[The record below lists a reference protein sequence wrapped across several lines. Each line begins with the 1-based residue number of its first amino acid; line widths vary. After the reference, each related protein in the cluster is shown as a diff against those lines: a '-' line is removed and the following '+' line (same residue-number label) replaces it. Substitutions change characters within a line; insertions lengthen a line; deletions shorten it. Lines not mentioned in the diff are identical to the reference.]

1 MIPSVERLPRV
12 ALGHY
17 PTPITEAETLSK
29 ILGGPR
35 ILMKRED
42 LSGLAMGGNK
52 CRYLEF
58 LLGHVKDKG
67 FDIILCGKRG
77 NYRTQLTAAAKKIGI
92 EVRFYSIKGSPATS
106 SNVLLQTLLDSNIIW
121 LDDNIAYER
130 TNDLPFQVKKDVQR
144 LQQEGRC
151 PYVMQPLFADASPI
165 EMTGWVKAADEIYEQ
180 LRTKD
185 IAANYLVIASARGG
199 TQSGLLVGMR
209 YLKAP
214 LKVIGISV
222 MHPRNRQI
230 AELARMTNETAQFL
244 DLGIEFT
251 SDAMIVYDG
260 YRGKGYGVVSKE
272 CVEAIKLVAQTEG
285 IFLDPVYTG
294 KAMAGLVDLIR
305 KGKITSQ
312 DTVVFIHTGGIPDVF
327 SYGEQL
333 VSSQR
338 YITAR

>member
-1 MIPSVERLPRV
+1 MIPSVEKMPRV
-12 ALGHY
+12 TLGHY
-17 PTPITEAETLSK
+17 PTPMREAETLSK
-29 ILGGPR
+29 VLGGPR
-35 ILMKRED
+35 ILIKRED
-42 LSGLAMGGNK
+42 LSGLALGGNK

-58 LLGHVKDKG
+58 LMGHVKERG

-77 NYRTQLTAAAKKIGI
+77 NYRTQLTAAARKVGI
-92 EVRFYSIKGSPATS
+92 EVRFYSVRGGPATS
-106 SNVLLQTLLDSNIIW
+106 GNVLLQTLLDSNTIW
-121 LDDNIAYER
+121 LDGDIAYER
-130 TNDLPFQVKKDVQR
+130 TSNLPTQVLNDVQK
-144 LQQEGRC
+144 LEQEGHR

-165 EMTGWVKAADEIYEQ
+165 EISGWVHGADEICEQ
-180 LRTKD
+180 LRAKG
-185 IAANYLVIASARGG
+185 IEANYLVIASARGG
-199 TQSGLLVGMR
+199 TQSGLLVGMK
-209 YLKAP
+209 YLQAP

-222 MHPRNRQI
+222 MHPRDRQI
-230 AELARMTNETAQFL
+230 GELVRMTNETAQFL
-244 DLGIEFT
+244 NLGIEFT
-251 SDAMIVYDG
+251 SDEMILYDA
-260 YRGKGYGVVSKE
+260 YRGEGYGVVSKE
-272 CVEAIKLVAQTEG
+272 CSEAITLVAQTEG